1 MATSTAYVSYPEMQQ
16 HLSMDADDTSNQ
28 ETVGPAVN
36 AACRAI
42 DQWCGQS
49 FYATDVAT
57 PRTFDSRN
65 GQTLWTAPFH
75 TITGLIIATDTA
87 ANGVYGTTWA
97 GTDYQLLPADGVDPY
112 TGEPWPFNEIV
123 GVGSYS
129 FPFGAARRGL
139 VRVTAQW
146 GWPAVPDPVAYAA
159 RLLAADL
166 WKRKDAPFGIMTGTV
181 DFGGLRIGR
190 DLMAGVASMLSP
202 YRVRWPIG

>member
-1 MATSTAYVSYPEMQQ
+1 MALTNAYVTYAEMQQ
-16 HLSMDADDTSNQ
+16 HLSMDVSDTGNQ
-28 ETVGPAVN
+28 STVEPAVN

-49 FYATDVAT
+49 FYATSVAT
-57 PRTFDSRN
+57 ARTFDARN
-65 GQTLWTAPFH
+65 GQRVWTAPFH
-75 TITGLIIATDTA
+75 NTTGLAIATDSA
-87 ANGVYGTTWA
+87 ANGAYGTTWA
-97 GTDYQLLPADGVDPY
+97 ASDYQLLPADGVDPY
-112 TGEPWPFNEIV
+112 TGEAWPFNEIIA
-123 GVGSYS
+123 VGSYA
-129 FPFGAARRGL
+129 FPYGTTRRGL
-139 VRVTAQW
+139 IRVTAQW
-146 GWPAVPDPVAYAA
+146 GWAVTPDPVAYAA